1 MCGGDV
7 IKDCR
12 QRSSGKGALMR
23 VCGVFQ
29 WIFGTAFSL
38 ESILQEGIREELFRP
53 RLDMRLMRVSLI
65 GLCLIF
71 SPTVKRSRGPS
82 AWI

>member
-53 RLDMRLMRVSLI
+53 RLDRRVSLI